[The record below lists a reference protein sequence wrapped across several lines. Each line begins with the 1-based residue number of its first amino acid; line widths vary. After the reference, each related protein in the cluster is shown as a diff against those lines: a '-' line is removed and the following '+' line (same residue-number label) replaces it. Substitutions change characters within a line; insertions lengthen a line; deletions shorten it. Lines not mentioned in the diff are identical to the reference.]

1 MYKRFFAFLAALLS
15 PLAVQTTAF
24 AESPFPVKL
33 AGSTQHRLVLM
44 SDGTVLGWGV
54 TDYGGLGPSAALPQD
69 SRHVRKVVALKFPR
83 RVIDIAAIDG
93 TSLALLDD
101 GTVAGCGKLTGSEIP
116 ALLPDLS
123 DIVKIDAGGESGI
136 ALRRDGTVLSFGGSP
151 LASKQIPGL
160 QNIKDISY
168 SGGFGLALDKAG
180 NVWSW
185 GLSDYPLISG
195 VLGRK
200 THPLQA
206 EKVNGLSDIVSIS
219 AEMASALAVKK
230 DGTVWVWGSNQ
241 WAQLANGRKSDMPN
255 RGASSQVYFQPQKV
269 AGISNAVS
277 AVPGTALHSMVL
289 MRDGT
294 MRVWGNNQV
303 RQAGIG
309 QGDDYLTKPA
319 TPKISGVKSAFIK
332 GMDSFAIRNDHTLW
346 AWGGG
351 TYWGFPYFR
360 DRAIPQILKLK

>member
-1 MYKRFFAFLAALLS
+1 M
-15 PLAVQTTAF
+15 LAVFLSLLTLQAAAF
-24 AESPFPVKL
+24 AEGPFPIKVT
-33 AGSTQHRLVLM
+33 GSAQHRLVLM

-54 TDYGGLGPSAALPQD
+54 TDYGALGPPALLKQD
-69 SRHVRKVVALKFPR
+69 SRHVLKVVALKFPR
-83 RVIDIAAIDG
+83 KVIDIAATDG

-101 GTVAGCGKLTGSEIP
+101 GTVVGCGKLTGSETGV
-116 ALLPDLS
+116 LLPDLS
-123 DIVKIDAGGESGI
+123 DIVKIDASGESGI
-136 ALRRDGTVLSFGGSP
+136 ALRRDGTVFSFGGSP
-151 LASKQIPGL
+151 LTSKQIPGL

-168 SGGFGLALDKAG
+168 SGGFGLALDKSG
-180 NVWSW
+180 SVWSW
-185 GLSDYPLISG
+185 GLSDYTLMSG

-200 THPLQA
+200 TNPLQA

-219 AEMASALAVKK
+219 AEIASAVAVKK

-255 RGASSQVYFQPQKV
+255 RGTSSQIYYQPQKV
-269 AGISNAVS
+269 AGISTAVA
-277 AVPGTALHSMVL
+277 AVPGTALHIMVL

-294 MRVWGNNQV
+294 LRTWGNNQV

-309 QGDDYLTKPA
+309 HADDYLTKPV
-319 TPKISGVKSAFIK
+319 TPKISGVKTGFIK
-332 GMDSFAIRNDHTLW
+332 GMDSFAIKKDHTLW